1 MTREPIYAALFA
13 LLSASAGFNT
23 KSRRLKMWPDV
34 NKADQPAIFQ
44 IQKNEQAVTVTNMP
58 TRWTLKVDI
67 YLYANTS
74 DVSQSPSQILN
85 PLLDAITAAL
95 KSNGENQTLGGLV
108 TYCRIS
114 GAIETDEGVLG
125 DQSVAIIPIEILTI

>member
-1 MTREPIYAALFA
+1 MTREPIYAALFS
-13 LLSASAGFNT
+13 LLSNSASFNT

-58 TRWTLKVDI
+58 TRWTLKVDV

-74 DVSQSPSQILN
+74 DHTQSPSQILN

-95 KSNGENQTLGGLV
+95 KPAGENQTLGGLV
-108 TYCRIS
+108 SYCRIA